1 LRANDLVRVFGDRR
15 VLSGVSLIVSPGQR
29 VGLVGEN
36 GVGKSTLL
44 RLLAGLDEPD
54 GGSVLRPPDT
64 GFLHQEPPFPA
75 TATVAD
81 VLADALSGIRAAL
94 RRHDE
99 LAAALED
106 PRALAEYGE
115 LLEWLTRHEAWDAGR
130 RAELVLA
137 GLGLAEV
144 AHDRPLEEL
153 SGGQRSRL
161 ALAALLIRRPAAVLL
176 DEPTNHLDDAA
187 IDFLERH
194 LAALPGV
201 VLLASHDRV
210 FLDAVCTDIVDLDP
224 AVDGPTRYGGA
235 YTDYL
240 AAKRAQARRWAARYA
255 EEQQEL
261 VRLRHSVAVTSRAVS
276 HDRPMRDRDKM
287 QYGYH
292 GERVQQQISRRVR
305 SAQQRLAELTRD
317 QVRKPPPPLRFT
329 GRLTSDVDGCGP
341 VLAVREIIVP
351 GRLRLDRLDLAATG
365 KLLITGRNGAGKSTL
380 LDVLAGNLAPR
391 QGSVS
396 RMGGVRIGL
405 LPQDVRFAR
414 PERTA
419 QEVYTDQAR
428 NGIALSELGLLPGSA
443 LPTPVGALS
452 VGQRRRLALALLVA
466 AAPQVLL
473 LDEPTNHISLALAE
487 ELEEALHSAPGAIA
501 VASHD
506 RWLRRR
512 WAGEEL
518 AL

>member
-1 LRANDLVRVFGDRR
+1 
-15 VLSGVSLIVSPGQR
+15 
-29 VGLVGEN
+29 
-36 GVGKSTLL
+36 
-44 RLLAGLDEPD
+44 
-54 GGSVLRPPDT
+54 
-64 GFLHQEPPFPA
+64 
-75 TATVAD
+75 
-81 VLADALSGIRAAL
+81 
-94 RRHDE
+94 
-99 LAAALED
+99 
-106 PRALAEYGE
+106 
-115 LLEWLTRHEAWDAGR
+115 
-130 RAELVLA
+130 
-137 GLGLAEV
+137 
-144 AHDRPLEEL
+144 
-153 SGGQRSRL
+153 
-161 ALAALLIRRPAAVLL
+161 
-176 DEPTNHLDDAA
+176 
-187 IDFLERH
+187 
-194 LAALPGV
+194 
-201 VLLASHDRV
+201 
-210 FLDAVCTDIVDLDP
+210 
-224 AVDGPTRYGGA
+224 
-235 YTDYL
+235 
-240 AAKRAQARRWAARYA
+240 
-255 EEQQEL
+255 
-261 VRLRHSVAVTSRAVS
+261 
-276 HDRPMRDRDKM
+276 
-287 QYGYH
+287 
-292 GERVQQQISRRVR
+292 
-305 SAQQRLAELTRD
+305 
-317 QVRKPPPPLRFT
+317 LRFT